1 LLSVSGIASRDT
13 AAQSDLERFVTHP
26 RSGGAGLVV
35 ALVMLIVMSM
45 SALALVRTVST
56 SVLVAGN
63 FAFRQAAVMAA
74 EAGSEAAIVWLTA
87 RATLP
92 DLYADL
98 PNQGYYASLPEGLD
112 ISGSTPV
119 GAKVA
124 IDWDK
129 DECNSRTG
137 VACVSASPA
146 TTKDDAGQIVQYV
159 IHRLC
164 RSAGSPE
171 DSANSCLLYRES
183 SQVSPKKG
191 QFSYGASSRFKP
203 NSAVYYRIT
212 TRVSGPRNTTVF
224 VQTLMHF

>member
-1 LLSVSGIASRDT
+1 MP
-13 AAQSDLERFVTHP
+13 Q

-45 SALALVRTVST
+45 SALALVRAVST
-56 SVLVAGN
+56 GALVAGN

-92 DLYADL
+92 DLYTDL
-98 PNQGYYASLPEGLD
+98 PNQGYYASLPDGLD
-112 ISGSTPV
+112 ISGSAPA

-129 DECNSRTG
+129 DKCNSRSD
-137 VACVSASPA
+137 VICVSASPE
-146 TTKDDAGQIVQYV
+146 TTKDAAGQVIQYV
-159 IHRLC
+159 MHRLC

-191 QFSYGASSRFKP
+191 QFSYGASSRFKAD
-203 NSAVYYRIT
+203 SAVYYRIT
-212 TRVSGPRNTTVF
+212 TRVRGPRNTTVF
-224 VQTLMHF
+224 VQTLVHF

>member
-1 LLSVSGIASRDT
+1 MT
-13 AAQSDLERFVTHP
+13 PQ
-26 RSGGAGLVV
+26 RSTGAGLVV

-45 SALALVRTVST
+45 SALALVRAVST

-92 DLYADL
+92 DLYTDL
-98 PNQGYYASLPEGLD
+98 PNQGYYANLPEGLD
-112 ISGSTPV
+112 ISGSAPAD
-119 GAKVA
+119 AKVA

-129 DECNSRTG
+129 DKCNSSKVVT
-137 VACVSASPA
+137 CVSASPA
-146 TTKDDAGQIVQYV
+146 TTKDDAGQVIQYV

-164 RSAGSPE
+164 RSAGSPQ

-183 SQVSPKKG
+183 SQVSQKKG
-191 QFSYGASSRFKP
+191 QLSYGASSRFKAD
-203 NSAVYYRIT
+203 SAVYYRIT
-212 TRVSGPRNTTVF
+212 TRVRGPRNTTVF
-224 VQTLMHF
+224 VQTLVHF

>member
-1 LLSVSGIASRDT
+1 VI
-13 AAQSDLERFVTHP
+13 
-26 RSGGAGLVV
+26 
-35 ALVMLIVMSM
+35 
-45 SALALVRTVST
+45 SA
-56 SVLVAGN
+56 
-63 FAFRQAAVMAA
+63 
-74 EAGSEAAIVWLTA
+74 EEGSEAAILWLTA
-87 RATLP
+87 RATSP
-92 DLYADL
+92 DLYSDQ

-112 ISGSTPV
+112 ISGSAPV

-129 DECNSRTG
+129 DTCNSRASVTC
-137 VACVSASPA
+137 ASASPE
-146 TTKDDAGQIVQYV
+146 TTKDAAGQVIQYV

-191 QFSYGASSRFKP
+191 QFSYGSSSRFKS

-224 VQTLMHF
+224 IQTLMHF

>member
-1 LLSVSGIASRDT
+1 MT
-13 AAQSDLERFVTHP
+13 PQ
-26 RSGGAGLVV
+26 RSEGAGLVV

-45 SALALVRTVST
+45 SALALVRAVST
-56 SVLVAGN
+56 SVVVAGN

-74 EAGSEAAIVWLTA
+74 EAGSEAAIIWLTA
-87 RATLP
+87 RATSP
-92 DLYADL
+92 DLYSDQ

-112 ISGSTPV
+112 ISGSAPA
-119 GAKVA
+119 GARVA

-129 DECNSRTG
+129 DQCNSRTG
-137 VACVSASPA
+137 VTCVSASPE
-146 TTKDDAGQIVQYV
+146 TTKDAAGQVIQYV

-191 QFSYGASSRFKP
+191 QFSYGASSRFKS

-224 VQTLMHF
+224 IQTLMHF

>member
-1 LLSVSGIASRDT
+1 MP
-13 AAQSDLERFVTHP
+13 Q

-45 SALALVRTVST
+45 SALALVRAVST
-56 SVLVAGN
+56 GALVAGN

-74 EAGSEAAIVWLTA
+74 EVGSEAAIVWLTA

-92 DLYADL
+92 DLYTDL
-98 PNQGYYASLPEGLD
+98 PNQGYYASLPDGLD
-112 ISGSTPV
+112 ISGSAPA

-129 DECNSRTG
+129 DKCNSRSDVT
-137 VACVSASPA
+137 CVSASPE
-146 TTKDDAGQIVQYV
+146 TTKDAAGQVIQYV
-159 IHRLC
+159 MHRLC

-183 SQVSPKKG
+183 SQVSTKKG
-191 QFSYGASSRFKP
+191 QFSYGASSRFKAD
-203 NSAVYYRIT
+203 SAVYYRIT
-212 TRVSGPRNTTVF
+212 TRVRGPRNTIVF
-224 VQTLMHF
+224 VQTLVHF

>member
-1 LLSVSGIASRDT
+1 MIS
-13 AAQSDLERFVTHP
+13 Q

-45 SALALVRTVST
+45 SALALVRAVST
-56 SVLVAGN
+56 SVLAAGN

-87 RATLP
+87 RALLP
-92 DLYADL
+92 DLYSDQ
-98 PNQGYYASLPEGLD
+98 PDQGYYASLPDGLD
-112 ISGSTPV
+112 ISGSSPAGT
-119 GAKVA
+119 KVA

-129 DECNSRTG
+129 DQCNSRSDVT
-137 VACVSASPA
+137 CVSASPE
-146 TTKDDAGQIVQYV
+146 TTKDAAGQVIQYV

-191 QFSYGASSRFKP
+191 QFSYGASSRFKL

>member
-1 LLSVSGIASRDT
+1 
-13 AAQSDLERFVTHP
+13 VTHP

-112 ISGSTPV
+112 IGGSTPV
-119 GAKVA
+119 DTKVA

-137 VACVSASPA
+137 VTCVSASPA

>member
-1 LLSVSGIASRDT
+1 MIS
-13 AAQSDLERFVTHP
+13 Q

-45 SALALVRTVST
+45 SALALVRAVST
-56 SVLVAGN
+56 SVLAAGN

-87 RATLP
+87 RALLP
-92 DLYADL
+92 DLYSDQ
-98 PNQGYYASLPEGLD
+98 PDQGYYASLPDGLD
-112 ISGSTPV
+112 ISGSSPAGT
-119 GAKVA
+119 KVA

-129 DECNSRTG
+129 DQCNSRSDVT
-137 VACVSASPA
+137 CVSASPE
-146 TTKDDAGQIVQYV
+146 TTKNAAGQVIQYV

-191 QFSYGASSRFKP
+191 QFSYGASSRFKL